1 MGLCPSQTDRG
12 ENKEVLQRKWPNRR
26 KVENL
31 KIRFIAYIYQ
41 LIFHGKLMLLKLD
54 VIVIFLVVIFVW
66 N

>member
-31 KIRFIAYIYQ
+31 KIRFIAYIYIS
-41 LIFHGKLMLLKLD
+41 LYFIE
-54 VIVIFLVVIFVW
+54 